1 MDALKKVNR
10 KSEESNLL
18 LKSELDK
25 EKALNREKEQ
35 ASNRRFK

>member
-1 MDALKKVNR
+1 VEGRLDSLKKANR

-25 EKALNREKEQ
+25 EKALGKEK
-35 ASNRRFK
+35 